1 MERQKVWS
9 VEDIR
14 EVLRELDNKTGLDS
28 SHMRVEISKRMT
40 RCKGYCQWYN
50 GEKLRPFLF
59 KFAHC
64 LVNGSYTE
72 KVVKETIIHEYVH
85 FLTVTKFN
93 KGGHDK
99 TFKFYDKFL
108 GGTGET
114 YFKDKPVWREESVN
128 VKKSAKKT
136 KINTKNTTSKGYKYA
151 ITCACCNKIVAHR
164 NRLTNNLIYN
174 YRSKCCHSKL
184 IAVQLR

>member
-28 SHMRVEISKRMT
+28 SYMRVEISKRMT

-72 KVVKETIIHEYVH
+72 KVVRETIIHEYTH

-114 YFKDKPVWREESVN
+114 YFKNKPVWREESVN
-128 VKKSAKKT
+128 VKKSAKK
-136 KINTKNTTSKGYKYA
+136 KNTNKTYKYN
-151 ITCACCNKIVAHR
+151 IVCTCCGKVTSQRVRLNKNLFENYISNCCNAK
-164 NRLTNNLIYN
+164 LTYEEI
-174 YRSKCCHSKL
+174 
-184 IAVQLR
+184 